1 MTSKCRAQTP
11 CSARCDSWSIGT
23 TGESWSWE
31 PSISVRSRAKT
42 TTSWLPRQLSFH
54 PELIDYPQH
63 LRRLFMFGT
72 SPYNYEHFTRD
83 LLKDFKSDSG
93 PEAGE
98 TAPDFTL
105 RTIDGDK
112 LSLSDFEEHK
122 NVLLT
127 FGSGTCPMTLGSIAG
142 LNRLYDKYRGDDVE
156 FLFVYV
162 REAHPGEDLPAH
174 NSMDEKFRAAE
185 QFRYEEDLKMPVL
198 VDDLRGSVHR
208 KYGKLPNPSFLID
221 KSGRVAFRTQWTQAN
236 ILDRAINELLDFQ
249 QRTGKDH
256 NVVANGE
263 DRRMPKSFPL
273 LYTYRALKRGGRE
286 AITDFEQEMGTPG
299 KMAVASSRIVQPV
312 VENPGKTAAAA
323 ALTAGV
329 LAGGIFAGYKLRQKR
344 LAKRGPY
351 R

>member
-1 MTSKCRAQTP
+1 
-11 CSARCDSWSIGT
+11 
-23 TGESWSWE
+23 
-31 PSISVRSRAKT
+31 
-42 TTSWLPRQLSFH
+42 
-54 PELIDYPQH
+54 
-63 LRRLFMFGT
+63 MFGT

-127 FGSGTCPMTLGSIAG
+127 FGSATCPMTLGSIAG
-142 LNRLYDKYRGDDVE
+142 LNNLYDKYRGDNVE

-174 NSMDEKFRAAE
+174 ESMEDKFRAA
-185 QFRYEEDLKMPVL
+185 QVLRDEEELEMPVL

-208 KYGKLPNPSFLID
+208 KYGKLPNPSYLID
-221 KSGRVAFRTQWTQAN
+221 RSGRIAFRCLWTQPSVLEN
-236 ILDRAINELLDFQ
+236 AITELLEFQ
-249 QRTGKDH
+249 ESTNEDH
-256 NVVANGE
+256 EIVAGGE

-273 LYTYRALKRGGRE
+273 LYTYRALKRGGRQ
-286 AITDFEQEMGTPG
+286 AILDFEEAMGLPG
-299 KMAVASSRIVQPV
+299 KMAIASSRIVQPV
-312 VENPGKTAAAA
+312 VENPGKTVAAA
-323 ALTAGV
+323 ALTASV
-329 LAGGIFAGYKLRQKR
+329 LAGGVFAGYKLRQKR

-351 R
+351 RYYD